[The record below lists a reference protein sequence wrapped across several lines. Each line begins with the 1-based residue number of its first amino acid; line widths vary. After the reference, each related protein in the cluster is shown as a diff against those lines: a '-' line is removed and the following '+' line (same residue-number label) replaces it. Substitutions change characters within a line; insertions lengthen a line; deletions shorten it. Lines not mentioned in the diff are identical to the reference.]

1 MDHRVQTV
9 MVMMEGFW
17 NHELSLEKMAQAV
30 NLSPSHLR
38 NLFKSE
44 TGVPLSRYLK
54 SLRILKAKELMET
67 TFLNVKQVMN
77 KVGVSDKGQF
87 AKDFRKAF
95 GLTPT
100 QYRVQLINTN
110 LTVIDKSPTK

>member
-1 MDHRVQTV
+1 MDHRVQTA
-9 MVMMEGFW
+9 MAMMEGFW
-17 NHELSLEKMAQAV
+17 DHELSLGKVAQAV

-38 NLFKSE
+38 NLFKAE
-44 TGVPLSRYLK
+44 TGVPPARYLK
-54 SLRILKAKELMET
+54 SLRMLEAKELMET

-95 GLTPT
+95 GLAPT
-100 QYRVQLINTN
+100 QYRVQLINTH